1 MATKYTVQDGDSI
14 ASIAREHGY
23 LWRSIW
29 DHSDNADLKRLR
41 KDPNVL
47 LAGDVVTL
55 PDPVGKEET
64 RPTGKRHTFV
74 RKGEPTK
81 LRVKLTRFGKP
92 RANVAYKLVV
102 DGTEIKG
109 KTDGSGW
116 VDQYIPGN
124 SKQARLVIGDEEHM
138 LKIGH
143 LDPADSVS
151 GVQARLRNLGYDCGG
166 EDGEVGELT
175 ARALVAFQ
183 RANSLSPTGKVDA
196 PTIDKLKQAHG

>member
-1 MATKYTVQDGDSI
+1 VSDKYTVQDGDSI
-14 ASIAREHGY
+14 ASIAKDHGY
-23 LWRSIW
+23 LWKTIW
-29 DHSDNADLKRLR
+29 DHPDNADLKKLR

-55 PDPVGKEET
+55 PDPVNKEEQ

-81 LRVKLTRFGKP
+81 LRVKLTRFGKA
-92 RANVAYKLVV
+92 RAGVEYKLIV

-109 KTDGSGW
+109 RTDGSGW
-116 VDQYIPGN
+116 VDQFIPGN
-124 SKQARLVIGDEEHM
+124 ARQARLVVGKEEHV

-143 LDPADSVS
+143 LDPLDSVS

-175 ARALVAFQ
+175 ARALRAFQ
-183 RANSLSPTGKVDA
+183 QATGLPPTGKID
-196 PTIDKLKQAHG
+196 PQTCDKLKETHG